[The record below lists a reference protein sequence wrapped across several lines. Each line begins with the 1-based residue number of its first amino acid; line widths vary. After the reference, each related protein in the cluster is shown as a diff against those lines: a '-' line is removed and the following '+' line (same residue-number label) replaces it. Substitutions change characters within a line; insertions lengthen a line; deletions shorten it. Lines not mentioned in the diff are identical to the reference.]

1 VRGPVVHTWSGAL
14 FTASRAAIIVFM
26 KLPNG
31 DRAIVD
37 VRKLAEYC
45 LNSQH
50 PRGRHKARVF
60 AAVGIRDTN
69 AEKPRKALLAAAA
82 GTDAQLG
89 TATAHDQRYVVDF
102 DLVRKG
108 ATVRIRSTWI
118 VRVGEDLPRLT
129 SCYVL

>member
-1 VRGPVVHTWSGAL
+1 
-14 FTASRAAIIVFM
+14 M